1 VHINTHIRVCAHTSH
16 ISSPSDTFAK
26 IRLMTYRPTLLSPCS
41 SLRYTPRPCGAQHA
55 RAPRNVKGDSGSH
68 QTTGEAVEIRCQSA
82 RAQRG
87 VRRGTPHRGGRHGR
101 RKARFLC
108 RAGHR
113 FLWQEMLLCWE
124 VTVITLAEWLP
135 WRSSLLMYPLVTQSR
150 SANHARLPARI
161 YTNECHRVLCACPHI
176 HE

>member
-1 VHINTHIRVCAHTSH
+1 MHTSN
-16 ISSPSDTFAK
+16 ISSPSDTGAE
-26 IRLMTYRPTLLSPCS
+26 IRLMTYRPTPLSPCS
-41 SLRYTPRPCGAQHA
+41 SPRYTPRPCGAQRA

-68 QTTGEAVEIRCQSA
+68 QTTGEAVGIRCQSA

-101 RKARFLC
+101 RKVRFLC

-124 VTVITLAEWLP
+124 VTIIMLAEWLP
-135 WRSSLLMYPLVTQSR
+135 WRSSLLMSPLVTQSR
-150 SANHARLPARI
+150 SAYHARVPARI
-161 YTNECHRVLCACPHI
+161 SINECHRVMCASSYI
-176 HE
+176 HK